1 MSQDHCAT
9 DVLLDSKCW
18 KLAIHWDAQQVRE
31 RGRQRERER
40 EKLGREGGWR
50 EKERVRERERVG
62 GGEKLMTSILIVF
75 ML

>member
-1 MSQDHCAT
+1 M
-9 DVLLDSKCW
+9 LLDSKCW

-40 EKLGREGGWR
+40 KKLGREGGWR

-62 GGEKLMTSILIVF
+62 GGEKLMTSILIGF